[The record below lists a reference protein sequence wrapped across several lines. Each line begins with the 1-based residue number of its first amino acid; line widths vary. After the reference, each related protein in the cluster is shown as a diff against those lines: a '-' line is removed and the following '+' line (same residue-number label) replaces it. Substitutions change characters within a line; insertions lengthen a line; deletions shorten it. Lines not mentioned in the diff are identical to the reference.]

1 MTTAE
6 QYRTASTSLYDQ
18 ALIELDAGD
27 TCQASEKLWG
37 AAAQA
42 LKSLAERRGW
52 RHGSHGEFY
61 RIMRRVRAEFDDPD
75 SMESRFDAAGTL
87 HVNFYEDW
95 LNDEEVRRRAAHVR
109 EFVDQ
114 LSEL

>member
-6 QYRTASTSLYDQ
+6 EYRTASTTLYDQ
-18 ALIELDAGD
+18 AMLELDAGD
-27 TCQASEKLWG
+27 LRQGSEKLWG

-61 RIMRRVRAEFDDPD
+61 RIMRRIVDETDERELLNHFNSA
-75 SMESRFDAAGTL
+75 TQL

-95 LNDEEVRRRAAHVR
+95 LDDVQISQLAEDVED
-109 EFVDQ
+109 FVDRVNRI
-114 LSEL
+114 

>member
-6 QYRTASTSLYDQ
+6 EYRTASTTLYDQ
-18 ALIELDAGD
+18 AMNELDVGD
-27 TCQASEKLWG
+27 LRQASEKLWG

-61 RIMRRVRAEFDDPD
+61 KIIRRLRDERDVTGLTQQFAFASE
-75 SMESRFDAAGTL
+75 L
-87 HVNFYEDW
+87 HTNFYENW
-95 LNDEEVRRRAAHVR
+95 LDESEIRERANQVQ
-109 EFVDQ
+109 EFVET
-114 LSEL
+114 LASI